1 MFQYRLFN
9 ETLNSSE
16 NGEYKTT
23 GIMVLDENENE
34 LIKMSDVS
42 TNEDDVK
49 KVVDLCNQEQVEPI
63 HLYDILEDFLWS

>member
-16 NGEYKTT
+16 IGEYKTT

>member
-16 NGEYKTT
+16 IGEYKAT